1 MIGTYITRKTAAA
14 LVMALLGL
22 SISAA
27 GGHMLPA
34 KETPAETA
42 AVQETVPASRKA
54 METRPPET
62 TPAETEPEEQA
73 PAPAP
78 DRFNLTLWYPEGTE
92 DTEDPLASYGG
103 KAFKS
108 FYERDT
114 DWQSNVLAPVDRKPV
129 NVAQSLGRGRE
140 SVLGHYNIT
149 DSSHEENDSSTW
161 TVSKWKRV
169 TLDFHDGNGTP
180 LSSLSN
186 VREILAMASVYT
198 YYHDPADYELFM
210 SYARSLWNASHS
222 YGASMSSVYYDTDC
236 LTVEQ
241 VQKAIEKGSGFH
253 GASQGASG
261 ASGTSGARASASDAS
276 LSAGAYPATGSDA
289 ERILDPSVV
298 QVEDSDWP
306 GTGGDRNGGT
316 AWPQEAG
323 EGAENGAGE
332 GRSVFY
338 GDGRDAAAVPVYG
351 EAGGPGVRNG
361 SEAGPGVI
369 LNEGSA
375 EDSYASAG
383 TGNAAM
389 TPDTSSVMLE
399 DTSFDEELYT
409 AQLEAQS
416 AEAMLEEYRQHG
428 TIPEE
433 YLQCPGHLD
442 LTLRAS
448 VIKMDGK
455 KNLFTIDKIG
465 SDPASFNDR
474 WQGWTEEAMSYA
486 RTLAE
491 SDWYQDYGLSASL
504 FSRQAPIEE
513 SEIELYMERLPE
525 DVSEAR
531 RTLIRA
537 ALGSVGRV
545 PYYFGGKAV
554 SADYDANH
562 FYTIVSPDYKG
573 RIFRGLDCS
582 GWLSWIY
589 WNAFGT
595 PLSETSTAGLIHLGR
610 SVKRSDLKP
619 GDIIIRSGTDET
631 LGHVLMFFTW
641 DDSGRAL
648 CIHETGGVTN
658 NVTLTLHDANWTLR
672 NLID

>member
-1 MIGTYITRKTAAA
+1 
-14 LVMALLGL
+14 MALLGL

-27 GGHMLPA
+27 GGRVLPA
-34 KETPAETA
+34 KETAPSETPETEA
-42 AVQETVPASRKA
+42 TVPASRRA
-54 METRPPET
+54 AETKPAET
-62 TPAETEPEEQA
+62 LTPETEPEED
-73 PAPAP
+73 PTAP

-103 KAFKS
+103 KAFRT
-108 FYERDT
+108 FFERDT
-114 DWQSNVLAPVDRKPV
+114 DWQSNVLAPVDQKPV
-129 NVAQSLGRGRE
+129 NVARSLGRGSE

-149 DSSHEENDSSTW
+149 DSSHDENDPSTW
-161 TVSKWKRV
+161 TVSKWRQV
-169 TLDFHDGNGTP
+169 TLDFHDGNGAP
-180 LSSLSN
+180 LESLSN

-222 YGASMSSVYYDTDC
+222 YGTSMSSVYYDSDC

-241 VQKAIEKGSGFH
+241 VRKAIEKGSGFH
-253 GASQGASG
+253 GISQGAADAAG
-261 ASGTSGARASASDAS
+261 DLASAADAYIYAA
-276 LSAGAYPATGSDA
+276 AGAYASGSDA

-306 GTGGDRNGGT
+306 GTGGGYASDG
-316 AWPQEAG
+316 AAG
-323 EGAENGAGE
+323 YGNAGDVIYSAGDAQGAAAGAE
-332 GRSVFY
+332 
-338 GDGRDAAAVPVYG
+338 DGAAAGPGV
-351 EAGGPGVRNG
+351 ADASQGGPGVML
-361 SEAGPGVI
+361 S
-369 LNEGSA
+369 EGSA
-375 EDSYASAG
+375 EDAYAASGAG
-383 TGNAAM
+383 DAGQA
-389 TPDTSSVMLE
+389 PDASSVMLE
-399 DTSFDEELYT
+399 DSAFDEELYT

-416 AEAMLEEYRQHG
+416 AAAMLEEYRQHG
-428 TIPEE
+428 TIPDE

-448 VIKMDGK
+448 VLRMDGE
-455 KNLFTIDKIG
+455 KNLFTADKIG

-474 WQGWTEEAMSYA
+474 WQGWTEETKAFA
-486 RTLAE
+486 KRLAE
-491 SDWYQDYGLSASL
+491 SDWYEDYGLSASL

-525 DVSEAR
+525 GVSEAR

-537 ALGSVGRV
+537 ALASVGRV

-554 SADYDANH
+554 SADYEANH
-562 FYTIVSPDYKG
+562 FYTIVPPDYKG

-582 GWLSWIY
+582 GWLSWVY

-610 SVKRSDLKP
+610 SVKRSDLQP

-658 NVTLTLHDANWTLR
+658 NVTLALHDANWTLR